1 MANERAFRFGVIN
14 ETVLPGA
21 EWVAQVRRVEALG
34 YGTFLIRDHF
44 LPDFFGDQLAPL
56 AALATAAAVTTR
68 LRVGTMVFS
77 NDYRHPVMLA
87 KELASIDWL
96 SGGRLE
102 VGIGAG
108 WLRKEYEQAGLPYA
122 RAGER
127 IARLEESLRVM
138 RGLWSDGPLCFEGK
152 HYCINGIDGQP
163 KPLQRPHPPILIGA
177 GQPKMLQLAGREA
190 DIVGILTTSVASGTV
205 EDDVCERTAA
215 GVEQK
220 LAHVRAGAG
229 ERYDQIELSLIP
241 TVIFSD
247 DRERTAA
254 DLIATR
260 GWQGVDVGDV
270 LAMPS
275 FLIGTLDEVCAD
287 LLERRARYGFSY
299 YVVSDEQFESFAP
312 VVARLGGMVA
322 VAQD

>member
-1 MANERAFRFGVIN
+1 MMANERPFRFGVIN
-14 ETVLPGA
+14 EMVLPGE
-21 EWVAQVRRVEALG
+21 EWFSQVQRVEALG
-34 YGTFLIRDHF
+34 YDTFLIRDHF
-44 LPDFFGDQLAPL
+44 LPDFFGDQLAPI
-56 AALATAAAVTTR
+56 AALAMAAAVTER
-68 LRVGTMVFS
+68 LRVGTLVFS
-77 NDYRHPVMLA
+77 NDYRHPVLLA
-87 KELASIDWL
+87 KELATIDWL

-127 IARLEESLRVM
+127 IARLEESLRVL
-138 RGLWSDGPLCFEGK
+138 RGLWSNEPFCFEGE
-152 HYCINGIDGQP
+152 HYSIEGIDGQP

-205 EDDVCERTAA
+205 EDDPNERTAA

-229 ERYDQIELSLIP
+229 ARYDQIELSLIP
-241 TVIFSD
+241 TIITST
-247 DRERTAA
+247 DRERTTAE
-254 DLIATR
+254 LIATR
-260 GWQGVDVGDV
+260 GWRGVTVSDV

-275 FLIGTLDEVCAD
+275 MLIGAEAEICDD
-287 LLERRARYGFSY
+287 LELRREQYGFSY
-299 YVVSDEQFESFAP
+299 YVISDEQFEAFAP
-312 VVARLGGMVA
+312 VVARLGGR
-322 VAQD
+322 

>member
-21 EWVAQVRRVEALG
+21 EWVAQVQRAEALG
-34 YGTFLIRDHF
+34 YDTFLIRDHF

-56 AALATAAAVTTR
+56 VALATAAAVTTR

-77 NDYRHPVMLA
+77 NDYRHPVILA

-138 RGLWSDGPLCFEGK
+138 RGLWGDEPFCFEGE
-152 HYCINGIDGQP
+152 HYRIEGIDGQP
-163 KPLQRPHPPILIGA
+163 KPIQKPHPPILIGA

-205 EDDVCERTAA
+205 QDDPSERFAVA
-215 GVEQK
+215 VEQK
-220 LAHVRAGAG
+220 LEHVRAGAG
-229 ERYDQIELSLIP
+229 DRYDELELSLIP
-241 TVIFSD
+241 TVIASV

-254 DLIATR
+254 ELIATR
-260 GWQGVDVGDV
+260 GWAGVSVTDV
-270 LAMPS
+270 LEMPS
-275 FLIGTLDEVCAD
+275 FLIGTQDEICAD

-299 YVVSDEQFESFAP
+299 YVVSDEQLEAFAP
-312 VVARLGGMVA
+312 FVARLSGQKRQA
-322 VAQD
+322 T